1 MPLRDQIKGQPSPN
15 GEVAFTMVP
24 VIQAVALLPDH
35 LIKVG
40 LGLYLL
46 PALLAVFA
54 VGAICA
60 LVLAAGELFYGS
72 ISCEAH
78 SLREQVGREIF
89 RS

>member
-1 MPLRDQIKGQPSPN
+1 MIHIIPAL
-15 GEVAFTMVP
+15 
-24 VIQAVALLPDH
+24 ALLPGH
-35 LIKVG
+35 LIQVG

-54 VGAICA
+54 VGAVCS

-72 ISCEAH
+72 ISCELHA
-78 SLREQVGREIF
+78 LREQVGQEIF